1 MKKKSFLSGIGAK
14 LALAAV
20 ALTTMVFTGCE
31 KEEFNVEPIEV
42 APASATI
49 FATVYDQTT
58 GENLG
63 TTTQT
68 IAAGQD
74 GTIAEQTVTVACP
87 FSNAEYLPVA
97 PIEVKVPNVA
107 KGQMILIPVTFYAQ
121 KIASAAKDITV
132 SKDEETVAP
141 GNNKTLATSEE
152 YVGTGLPQDVE
163 YEALVGTK
171 VTNKTEVFAYI
182 ETLVNAS
189 RAMSNND
196 VISVLKALVNT
207 YDNQTT
213 QTIKDKVTMTKGVTF
228 VLKPVTATRNYTMSI
243 NATVDGTNFTIPN
256 VQVNE
261 AMTTTANPTVLDHG
275 HGHGSNSNAGGG
287 AGGAH

>member
-1 MKKKSFLSGIGAK
+1 MKKKSFLSGISAK

-20 ALTTMVFTGCE
+20 ALTTMVFTSCE
-31 KEEFNVEPIEV
+31 KEEFIVEPIEV

-63 TTTQT
+63 STTQT

-74 GTIAEQTVTVACP
+74 GTIAEQTITVTCP
-87 FSNAEYLPVA
+87 FSSAEYLLVA
-97 PIEVKVPNVA
+97 PIEVKVPKVA

-121 KIASAAKDITV
+121 KITSAAKDITV
-132 SKDEETVAP
+132 SKDEETVKP
-141 GNNKTLATSEE
+141 GNDKTNSVSKE
-152 YVGTGLPQDVE
+152 YTGTGLPMDVE

-171 VTNKTEVFAYI
+171 VINKAEIFAYI

-189 RAMSNND
+189 RAMSNSE

-207 YDNQTT
+207 YDNQAV

-256 VQVNE
+256 IQVNE
-261 AMTTTANPTVLDHG
+261 AMTTAANPTVLDHG
-275 HGHGSNSNAGGG
+275 HGHGNSSNAGGG
-287 AGGAH
+287 AAGK

>member
-1 MKKKSFLSGIGAK
+1 MKKKSFLSGISAK

-20 ALTTMVFTGCE
+20 ALTTMVFTSCE

-63 TTTQT
+63 STTQT

-74 GTIAEQTVTVACP
+74 GTIAEQIVPVNCP
-87 FSNAEYLPVA
+87 FSGAEYLPVA
-97 PIEVKVPNVA
+97 PIEVKVPKVA

-132 SKDEETVAP
+132 SKDEETVKP
-141 GNNKTLATSEE
+141 GNDKTLATTKG
-152 YVGTGLPQDVE
+152 VGTGKPMDVT

-171 VTNKTEVFAYI
+171 VTNKAEVFAYI

-189 RAMSNND
+189 RAMSNSE
-196 VISVLKALVNT
+196 VITVLKALVNT
-207 YDNQTT
+207 YDNQAV
-213 QTIKDKVTMTKGVTF
+213 QTITTKITVTEGVSF
-228 VLKPVTATRNYTMSI
+228 ELNPVTATRNYTMSI

-256 VQVNE
+256 IQVNE
-261 AMTTTANPTVLDHG
+261 AMTTDMGYKELNHG
-275 HGHGSNSNAGGG
+275 HGHGNSSNAGGG
-287 AGGAH
+287 AAGK

>member
-1 MKKKSFLSGIGAK
+1 MKKKSFLSGISAK

-20 ALTTMVFTGCE
+20 ALTTMVFTSCE

-63 TTTQT
+63 STTQT

-74 GTIAEQTVTVACP
+74 GTIAEQIVPVNCP
-87 FSNAEYLPVA
+87 FSGAEYLPVA
-97 PIEVKVPNVA
+97 PIEVKVPKVA

-132 SKDEETVAP
+132 SKDEETVKP
-141 GNNKTLATSEE
+141 GKDETLATSKE
-152 YVGTGLPQDVE
+152 YEGTGQEQPVE
-163 YEALVGTK
+163 YKALVGTK
-171 VTNKTEVFAYI
+171 VTNKAEVFAYI

-189 RAMSNND
+189 RAMSNSD
-196 VISVLKALVNT
+196 VINVLKALVNT
-207 YDNQTT
+207 YDNQAV
-213 QTIKDKVTMTKGVTF
+213 QTIKDKVKRPVGVKF
-228 VLKPVTATRNYTMSI
+228 IIEPKTATRNYTMSI

-256 VQVNE
+256 IQVNE
-261 AMTTTANPTVLDHG
+261 AMTTTIKINELTHG
-275 HGHGSNSNAGGG
+275 HGHGNSSNAGGG
-287 AGGAH
+287 AAGK